1 MVNRILASL
10 LEGVF
15 PQHCILCGL
24 RSHHT
29 LPLCADCAADLQPN
43 QYGCTRCALPLPQ
56 TGPEITQAQCGNCLR
71 DPPPF
76 DRVIAPWL
84 YDELMAYLIHRW
96 KFQREQRLTPLLAS
110 LWLRRRDDIGDID
123 LMLPVPLHWRR
134 LWWRGFNQSLLLCK
148 ALRGTNRALASIPL
162 ATKTLSRS
170 RATAPQSGMNA
181 RERAGN
187 LRNAFTVH
195 KPCDNLRVAVIDD
208 VFTTGAT
215 AVALATA
222 LRAAGASR
230 VEIWCLARTP
240 SPGN

>member
-15 PQHCILCGL
+15 PQHCILCNL

-29 LPLCADCAADLQPN
+29 LPLCADCAGDLQPN
-43 QYGCTRCALPLPQ
+43 QHGCARCALPLPL
-56 TGPEITQAQCGNCLR
+56 TGPGITQAQCGSCLR
-71 DPPPF
+71 NPPPF

-84 YDELMAYLIHRW
+84 YDELMAHLIHRW
-96 KFQREQRLTPLLAS
+96 KFQREQRLTPLLAN
-110 LWLRRRDDIGDID
+110 LWLQQRDDIGDID

-134 LWWRGFNQSLLLCK
+134 LWWRGFNQSLLLCQ

-162 ATKTLSRS
+162 ATRALSRT
-170 RATAPQSGMNA
+170 RATAPQSGLDA

-187 LRNAFTVH
+187 LRHAFTVH
-195 KPCDNLRVAVIDD
+195 EPCDNLRVAVIDD

-215 AVALATA
+215 AAALAAA
-222 LRAAGASR
+222 LRAAGASH